1 MPEKPRT
8 VKARTFKKSR
18 CKTEK
23 RKNERTRRRLMII
36 ASHISE
42 RVSSRPPG
50 EWKGRNSGKLLF
62 RGHMAARSRTNGS
75 SNSLPGGT
83 TFSGGSCLFAPPA
96 EVAPPQITKQWFSY
110 RQKNHKSNHFQQ
122 LPDMTRRDGH
132 QGLVQWS
139 LLPLLVCALTTV
151 DNQTSSGGEKQWF
164 IVAFPLEWTIQHRQM
179 CPFFPHKHTHFLV
192 VVVMLMLWTHHHHHH
207 PGRMLTSLP
216 AMWNLSRTV
225 VFSLEEFFTI
235 AGNTAFGVLLVC
247 AHSAAMIPRRH
258 SVIETMPFASSAHIS
273 HRA

>member
-1 MPEKPRT
+1 MPEKLRT

-18 CKTEK
+18 CKTET

-50 EWKGRNSGKLLF
+50 EWKGRHSGKLLF

-75 SNSLPGGT
+75 SNSLPGGP

-139 LLPLLVCALTTV
+139 LLPLLDVCV
-151 DNQTSSGGEKQWF
+151 DNGRQPNELWWWKTMIYRGFSTRVDHPAQADVSFFSTHTIPSGSGDAHVVDTSSSSSSWSNAHFTASDVKFIANCCVFTRRVFSQSLATLPSESFWFVHIQQQWF
-164 IVAFPLEWTIQHRQM
+164 PDDTQ
-179 CPFFPHKHTHFLV
+179 
-192 VVVMLMLWTHHHHHH
+192 
-207 PGRMLTSLP
+207 
-216 AMWNLSRTV
+216 
-225 VFSLEEFFTI
+225 
-235 AGNTAFGVLLVC
+235 
-247 AHSAAMIPRRH
+247 
-258 SVIETMPFASSAHIS
+258 
-273 HRA
+273 